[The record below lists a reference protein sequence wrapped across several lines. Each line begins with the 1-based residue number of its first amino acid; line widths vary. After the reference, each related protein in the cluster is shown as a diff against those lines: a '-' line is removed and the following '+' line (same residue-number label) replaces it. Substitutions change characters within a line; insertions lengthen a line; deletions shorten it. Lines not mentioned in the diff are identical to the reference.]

1 MSSTLLPPHANS
13 FVIGPAVIKHTR
25 NLLSHSP
32 FGLQAPRARL
42 SAMRA
47 NRTPVGKRRTAACV
61 ALTSLVA
68 ASLMVSDQAR
78 YKYASSAGS
87 TTTGKFSAPVGVTT
101 CADCGAGKY
110 ASSAGSSVCTS
121 CATGTYVNV
130 TGGTTCLE
138 CSQDS
143 CPFPVTFELSSC
155 TPKRTR
161 CVKST
166 CTMSLQLGRLSLHVD
181 RCLSCF

>member
-1 MSSTLLPPHANS
+1 
-13 FVIGPAVIKHTR
+13 
-25 NLLSHSP
+25 
-32 FGLQAPRARL
+32 
-42 SAMRA
+42 MRT
-47 NRTPVGKRRTAACV
+47 NRTPVGKRRTAAC
-61 ALTSLVA
+61 LTALVA
-68 ASLMVSDQAR
+68 ASLVGSDQAR

-87 TTTGKFSAPVGVTT
+87 TVCTSCTTTGKFSAPVGVTT